1 MSSNFLQFNP
11 SQINQQN
18 DTAYAGDSTRAGGA
32 PLDSLFASEL
42 ANKAFYQWSTFIAAF
57 GQMMANK
64 GFTVSDS
71 VLATLVAQLTNVLTT
86 ADVRGGLVNLA
97 YASVL
102 NLNATKSLGW
112 QVTLAGNTTF
122 TISGAQVGDELILVL
137 IQDYAGGHTITWP
150 SGFEDALQP
159 DPSPNAVSILSFKV
173 LVDGTVWTARPVLSS
188 SGINSTPIGQGSP
201 AAGTFSSLRAPT
213 MAAGDSSTN
222 AATTAFVAAAGVAV
236 ISQPGNAAGTVY
248 QNTTGRNLMVSCC
261 CSQHASSYTLTAGP
275 TTGLGLT
282 LASIFTS
289 DAGVSATVQICA
301 IIPPG
306 WYYKV
311 TGGAVANWTETAF

>member
-18 DTAYAGDSTRAGGA
+18 DAAYAGDSTRADGA

-97 YASVL
+97 YASAL

-112 QVTLAGNTTF
+112 QVTLTGNTTF
-122 TISGAQVGDELILVL
+122 TISGAQVGDELTLVL
-137 IQDYAGGHTITWP
+137 IQDYAGGRTITWP
-150 SGFEDALQP
+150 ANFEDALQP
-159 DPSPNAVSILSFKV
+159 DSTANSVSVMSFKV
-173 LVDGTVWTARPVLSS
+173 RVDGTVWTARPVLSS
-188 SGINSTPIGQGSP
+188 SGINNTPIGQGSP
-201 AAGTFSSLRAPT
+201 AAGTFSSLQAPT
-213 MAAGDSSTN
+213 MASSDNSTN
-222 AATTAFVAAAGVAV
+222 VATTAW
-236 ISQPGNAAGTVY
+236 
-248 QNTTGRNLMVSCC
+248 C
-261 CSQHASSYTLTAGP
+261 
-275 TTGLGLT
+275 GLGFAVSITDCTVGNSCYIQVPSWLGGWKLQWGCVDGYPTSTINFPLT
-282 LASIFTS
+282 YTTLPGIVLAAVNGSCNI
-289 DAGVSATVQICA
+289 
-301 IIPPG
+301 
-306 WYYKV
+306 V
-311 TGGAVANWTETAF
+311 TGSPTLSGLRLNTNGRPQYWLAIGR